1 VALAHLALHTRLGE
15 PVHPMQEGRAA

>member
-15 PVHPMQEGRAA
+15 PVHSMQEGRAA

>member
-15 PVHPMQEGRAA
+15 PVHSIQEGRAA